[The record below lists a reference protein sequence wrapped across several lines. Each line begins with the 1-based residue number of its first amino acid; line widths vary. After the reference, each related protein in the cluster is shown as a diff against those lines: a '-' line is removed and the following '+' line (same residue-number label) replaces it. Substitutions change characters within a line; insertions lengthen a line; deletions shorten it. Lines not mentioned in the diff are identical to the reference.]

1 MTLVCNAGPV
11 IGFAGLLLAAKR
23 RQLIEQVVPHLERA
37 RSMGY
42 WLSDELIEIARNL
55 AGE

>member
-11 IGFAGLLLAAKR
+11 IALAK
-23 RQLIEQVVPHLERA
+23 IEQVGPHLEQA